1 VPRAALWPL
10 TILGVAVALG
20 AGAAGHAQGGP
31 EARVELEVAG
41 ILPMGEG
48 ETAVLVL
55 REKGAKTLLPLVLPR
70 SGAGEHEGE
79 LRSPGLLGQAIA
91 ALGARVTEVEIDQAE
106 ESRAAAR
113 VRITQGTRT
122 LELRGRPSESISL
135 AVSARAPIVTTRRLL
150 DESGL
155 TPEDL
160 AKTHRAHR
168 DEADRL

>member
-1 VPRAALWPL
+1 VTRAPLWPL
-10 TILGVAVALG
+10 AILGLAVALG
-20 AGAAGHAQGGP
+20 ATAGRAEGDGP

-41 ILPMGEG
+41 LLPMGEG

-91 ALGARVTEVEIDQAE
+91 ALGARVTEVEIDRAE
-106 ESRAAAR
+106 ESRAGAR
-113 VRITQGTRT
+113 VRLAQGTRT
-122 LELRGRPSESISL
+122 LELRARPSESISL

-150 DESGL
+150 DEAGL
-155 TPEDL
+155 TPDDL
-160 AKTHRAHR
+160 AKAHRAHKE
-168 DEADRL
+168 DAERL